1 MSGRVALRL
10 RRPLS
15 GVRGSLAAGWSI
27 GRTNHVVDGIDS
39 RWEPK
44 GGVVKRAEEAIAQS
58 KPEPDS
64 LELDAGFMRTN
75 AFRDCDLRVTDA
87 SMESHR
93 DGHGAPVAKAGWA
106 EAWSGADNGMSP

>member
-1 MSGRVALRL
+1 MEWRTLRIDAESVGGGEDVPRCRDAWRCDYGGHCRGL
-10 RRPLS
+10 EVLWLLS
-15 GVRGSLAAGWSI
+15 TEWSI

-64 LELDAGFMRTN
+64 LELDAGFSLT
-75 AFRDCDLRVTDA
+75 
-87 SMESHR
+87 
-93 DGHGAPVAKAGWA
+93 
-106 EAWSGADNGMSP
+106 MSAH

>member
-64 LELDAGFMRTN
+64 LELDAGFSLIMS
-75 AFRDCDLRVTDA
+75 AHQRV
-87 SMESHR
+87 
-93 DGHGAPVAKAGWA
+93 P
-106 EAWSGADNGMSP
+106 